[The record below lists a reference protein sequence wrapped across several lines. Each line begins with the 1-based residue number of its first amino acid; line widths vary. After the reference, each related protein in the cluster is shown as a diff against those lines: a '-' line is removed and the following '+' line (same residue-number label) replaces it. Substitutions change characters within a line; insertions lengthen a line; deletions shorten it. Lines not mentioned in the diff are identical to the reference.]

1 MERYQKIFKEN
12 KLPKIGSTVVYVQ
25 SNEKVKVI
33 KVKTV
38 KVDRDLKGKKL
49 TIPYTDYLITVEFP
63 DEERQTTDLS
73 GIKF

>member
-1 MERYQKIFKEN
+1 MEKYKKIFKEN

-38 KVDRDLKGKKL
+38 EVDRDFKGKKL
-49 TIPYTDYLITVEFP
+49 DAPYTDYLITVEFH
-63 DEERQTTDLS
+63 DGEKQTTDLS